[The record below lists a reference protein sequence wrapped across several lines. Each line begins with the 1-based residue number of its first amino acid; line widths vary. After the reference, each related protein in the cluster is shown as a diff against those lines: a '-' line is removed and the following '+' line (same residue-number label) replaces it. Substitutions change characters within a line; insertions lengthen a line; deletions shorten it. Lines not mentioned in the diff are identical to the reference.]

1 MKEIKISDFKV
12 GAKNPLFIIAGP
24 CVIENEKDTLKAAHQ
39 LKEISN
45 ACEVNLIFKSSYDKA
60 NRSSLSSYRGPGI
73 KKGLDILKKVKKET
87 GLAVISDVHSVNEVK
102 QAATVLD
109 IIQIPALLSRQ
120 TDLIVAAAK
129 TKKVVNIKKGQ
140 FLSPYD
146 VLNIIKKITSCKN
159 EKILLTERGFMF
171 GYNNLV
177 SDMRSI
183 VIMKKYGYPVVF
195 DATHSVQLP
204 GGAGG
209 KSSGEREFIPYL
221 AKAAAAVGA
230 DGIFLEVHSQPD
242 KAKCDGPNMLRI
254 SQLKKLIMQLKEI
267 SIISGDR

>member
-1 MKEIKISDFKV
+1 MKEIKISNFKI
-12 GAKNPLFIIAGP
+12 GAKNPFFIIAGP
-24 CVIENEKDTLKAAHQ
+24 CVIESEKDTLDAAQ
-39 LKEISN
+39 KLKEISI
-45 ACEVNLIFKSSYDKA
+45 ASGVNLIFKSSYDKA

-87 GLAVISDVHSVNEVK
+87 GLAVISDVHSVDEVK
-102 QAATVLD
+102 RAAAVLD

-129 TKKVVNIKKGQ
+129 TKRAVNIKKGQ

-146 VLNIIKKITSCKN
+146 VVNIIKKIISCKN
-159 EKILLTERGFMF
+159 NNILLTERGFMF

-195 DATHSVQLP
+195 DAAHSVQLP

-221 AKAAAAVGA
+221 AKAAAAVGV
-230 DGIFLEVHSQPD
+230 DGVFLEVHSQPN
-242 KAKCDGPNMLRI
+242 KAKCDSLNMLKI
-254 SQLKKLIMQLKEI
+254 SELKKLIIQLKEI
-267 SIISGDR
+267 SNIAGDR